1 MKGGEIF
8 SVQLRNPI
16 TEIVL
21 MFRDKSSTL
30 TVKGVEYIKVGVAD
44 VAVTGGGS
52 GGSRPYCRNRVS
64 CHSCA
69 PSSIQFTLDGC
80 TVGHS
85 PIVVARHS

>member
-1 MKGGEIF
+1 MKGGERF

-44 VAVTGGGS
+44 VAVMGGGL
-52 GGSRPYCRNRVS
+52 GDLGHIAGIGYLATPAHPV
-64 CHSCA
+64 
-69 PSSIQFTLDGC
+69 PSSLLWMAALSAI
-80 TVGHS
+80 
-85 PIVVARHS
+85 PP